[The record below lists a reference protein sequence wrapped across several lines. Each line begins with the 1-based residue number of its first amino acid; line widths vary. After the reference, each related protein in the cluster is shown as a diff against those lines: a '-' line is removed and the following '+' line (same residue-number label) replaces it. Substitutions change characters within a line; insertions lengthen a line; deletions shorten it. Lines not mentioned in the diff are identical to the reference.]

1 MLHKII
7 HLCFI
12 NHINSIIC
20 YTIYYLCINK
30 NEIITIKR
38 YTIMA
43 TKMSDKVKGSLIA
56 QIMSEMKSVA
66 ILKNKPF
73 DEGIFFDLI
82 FMSDKELLK
91 VSRLCGIK

>member
-1 MLHKII
+1 MQKFIKQLHFIDKKFVRVII
-7 HLCFI
+7 NPYIC
-12 NHINSIIC
+12 II
-20 YTIYYLCINK
+20 K
-30 NEIITIKR
+30 NEVITIKR
-38 YTIMA
+38 YMIMA
-43 TKMSDKVKGSLIA
+43 TKKMSDKVKGSLIA

-66 ILKNKPF
+66 ILQNKPF

>member
-1 MLHKII
+1 
-7 HLCFI
+7 
-12 NHINSIIC
+12 
-20 YTIYYLCINK
+20 
-30 NEIITIKR
+30 
-38 YTIMA
+38 MA
-43 TKMSDKVKGSLIA
+43 TKKMSDKVKGSLIA